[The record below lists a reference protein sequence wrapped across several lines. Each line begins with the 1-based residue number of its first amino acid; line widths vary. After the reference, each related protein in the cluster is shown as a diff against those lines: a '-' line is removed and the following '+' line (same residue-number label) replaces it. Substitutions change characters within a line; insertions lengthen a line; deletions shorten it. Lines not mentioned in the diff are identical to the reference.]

1 MLKIMLEQHIRSS
14 NIYKQHQ
21 EQRRE
26 QKKMVDKVNSIQE
39 VLRPLQTGQA
49 TTQNNI
55 DDITNE

>member
-1 MLKIMLEQHIRSS
+1 
-14 NIYKQHQ
+14 
-21 EQRRE
+21 
-26 QKKMVDKVNSIQE
+26 MVDKVNSIQE